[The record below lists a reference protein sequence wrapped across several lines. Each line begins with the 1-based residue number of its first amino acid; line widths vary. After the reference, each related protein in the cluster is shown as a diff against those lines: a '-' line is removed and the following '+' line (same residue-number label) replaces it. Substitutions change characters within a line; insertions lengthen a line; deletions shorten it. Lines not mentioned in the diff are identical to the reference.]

1 MKRFLPAIRGADL
14 RLLAA
19 VAACVA
25 LFVGTPTSDDSGC
38 STSVGALNVANN
50 GARAFIFSVA
60 GPETQTIQVAANTV
74 VRLALKQGRYAW
86 TARTLEAEGFAF
98 HSGHVKISADREA
111 SVGLALI

>member
-19 VAACVA
+19 VAACIA

-38 STSVGALNVANN
+38 STVVGALNVANN
-50 GARAFIFSVA
+50 GDRAFIFSVA
-60 GPETQTIQVAANTV
+60 GLETQTIQVAANTV

-86 TARTLEAEGFAF
+86 TARTLEAEDFSF
-98 HSGHVKISADREA
+98 NSGRVAIKSDREA
-111 SVGLALI
+111 SVSLSFK